1 MTQEGILD
9 DNSFHLLEQAIQGG
23 GPEAAFQVLF
33 QKFRQEN
40 NYSRLF
46 EARLMKARLDLG
58 LPILPTEPLGLISE
72 EKRQAYNEAF
82 TKAAREAGDLFLADG
97 DIPRAWSYFRAIGE
111 SKAVATALD
120 CLNTEGR
127 EDIASIIEIA
137 YHEGVHP
144 HKGLE
149 LILSNYGICRAITSF
164 QQYPGQD
171 GRENG
176 LRLLVSTIHHD
187 LVESLKRAV
196 ERAEGQA
203 PQTNSISSL
212 IAGRDW
218 LFEGNNYYIDTS
230 HVVSVIQ
237 FSIESD
243 DREILSMALE
253 LTDYG
258 RHLSPMYEFRGNP
271 PFQNVYEDYGIYLGA
286 LLGKNVDQAVAHFRE
301 KVTQGEPS
309 ELDSG
314 PAQVL
319 VALLS
324 RLNRY
329 HDAIEVSLQ
338 YLRDFDSRQVT
349 CMSVPQL
356 CQKAKD
362 YELLMKFSREQGDL
376 LTFTAGAVQMESNTT
391 KQ

>member
-9 DNSFHLLEQAIQGG
+9 DSSFHLLEQAIRGG

-33 QKFRQEN
+33 QKFRQEK

-46 EARLMKARLDLG
+46 EARLMKRRLDLG
-58 LPILPTEPLGLISE
+58 LPILPTEPLGSISE
-72 EKRQAYNEAF
+72 EKRQSYNEAF
-82 TKAAREAGDLFLADG
+82 AEAAREAGDLFLSDG

-111 SKAVATALD
+111 NTAVAAALD
-120 CLNTEGR
+120 CLNAEGR

-144 HKGLE
+144 RKGLE
-149 LILSNYGICRAITSF
+149 LILSNYGVCRAISSF
-164 QQYPGQD
+164 QQYPGQE
-171 GRENG
+171 GRESS
-176 LRLLVSTIHHD
+176 LRLLVGAIYRD
-187 LVESLKRAV
+187 LAESLKRAV
-196 ERAEGQA
+196 ARGEGQG
-203 PQTNSISSL
+203 PETNSISSL

-218 LFEGNNYYIDTS
+218 LFENNNYYIDTS
-230 HVVSVIQ
+230 HVISVIQ

-258 RHLSPMYEFRGNP
+258 NKLSPMYQFRGNP
-271 PFQNVYEDYGIYLGA
+271 PFQNVYEDYGIYLAA
-286 LLGKNVDQAVAHFRE
+286 LLGKNIDQAVAHFRE
-301 KVTQGEPS
+301 KVAKGEPS
-309 ELDSG
+309 ELDSS

-319 VALLS
+319 VTLLS

-329 HDAIEVSLQ
+329 HEAIEVSLQ
-338 YLRDFDSRQVT
+338 YLRDFDSRQIT

-356 CQKAKD
+356 CQKVKD

-376 LTFTAGAVQMESNTT
+376 LIFAAGAVQMASNAT